1 MSQNLIITISRQYGS
16 GGRETGVILSKQMDI
31 PLYDRELQTVA
42 AARSGI
48 DLKLLE
54 NVDETASNSLL
65 YNLVMKSGS
74 NITDPSTLPLSDKL
88 FAAQSEI
95 IREYAAQGSC
105 IFVGRCAD
113 FVLRNQPNVVKV
125 FIHSEINARLH
136 QVNAREAEADI
147 YKTDRRRA
155 SYYNRNTQRRWGKA
169 EYYDLSLS
177 SSEIGVEGCA
187 QMIADF
193 VRIRKDFKTGRID
206 L

>member
-16 GGRETGVILSKQMDI
+16 GGRETGVLLSKQMGI
-31 PLYDRELQTVA
+31 PMYDRELQTVA

-65 YNLVMKSGS
+65 YTLVMKSGN

-113 FVLRNQPNVVKV
+113 FVLRNHPNVVKV
-125 FIHSEINARLH
+125 FIHSEINARINRIKRLH
-136 QVNAREAEADI
+136 QVNAREAEAATLALELSQPMTTAIKEMAFRVAVALKQNPAFDVLPVF
-147 YKTDRRRA
+147 KPVA
-155 SYYNRNTQRRWGKA
+155 PSY
-169 EYYDLSLS
+169 
-177 SSEIGVEGCA
+177 
-187 QMIADF
+187 
-193 VRIRKDFKTGRID
+193 
-206 L
+206 

>member
-1 MSQNLIITISRQYGS
+1 MSQNLIISISRQYGS

-74 NITDPSTLPLSDKL
+74 NITDPSTL
-88 FAAQSEI
+88 
-95 IREYAAQGSC
+95 REYAAQGSC

-125 FIHSEINARLH
+125 FIHSEINARINRIKRLH

>member
-16 GGRETGVILSKQMDI
+16 GGRETGVLLSKQMGI
-31 PLYDRELQTVA
+31 PMYDRELQTVA

-65 YNLVMKSGS
+65 YTLVMKSGS

-113 FVLRNQPNVVKV
+113 FVLRNHPNVVKV
-125 FIHSEINARLH
+125 FIHSEIYARLY
-136 QVNAREAEADI
+136 VFM
-147 YKTDRRRA
+147 
-155 SYYNRNTQRRWGKA
+155 
-169 EYYDLSLS
+169 S
-177 SSEIGVEGCA
+177 S
-187 QMIADF
+187 
-193 VRIRKDFKTGRID
+193 
-206 L
+206 